1 MVTERTLV
9 VVCWRGHRNGGP
21 KEKAKGTRTFLGVA
35 EMVCLI
41 VTMAPVYTYVR
52 AYQTVQSQ
60 MRLDQALV
68 FTNNHFLSALL
79 PFFSARELSKREGD
93 GDTVSVRPA
102 CPGLFSCL

>member
-68 FTNNHFLSALL
+68 FKEHQQSF
-79 PFFSARELSKREGD
+79 PF
-93 GDTVSVRPA
+93 RPA
-102 CPGLFSCL
+102 SILLRTRTE